1 MSPDSGGPEADNI
14 AELVLHYL
22 EEHPQ
27 PMDTLEGIADW
38 WVQSN
43 NAPLSVEAL
52 SRVLDALVEKGD
64 VQVVR
69 TGAVRRYRVSK
80 PLEVRTESDE
90 LERLA
95 TTLKAESSGS
105 RTLVVLAGGS
115 TEQKTRAAQ
124 RLAAALGLTLDRVDL
139 RAVIGKFI
147 GETEKNLDRVFE
159 RVSSSGVA
167 VFFDEADALFGK
179 RSEVKDAHDRYANL
193 ETTFLLQRIDAL
205 SGLVLIA
212 TNDVEAARV
221 IARRTRRDRSVVV
234 K

>member
-1 MSPDSGGPEADNI
+1 MLNHNKRSITIDGK
-14 AELVLHYL
+14 
-22 EEHPQ
+22 HPK
-27 PMDTLEGIADW
+27 GKA
-38 WVQSN
+38 
-43 NAPLSVEAL
+43 
-52 SRVLDALVEKGD
+52 VLDALVEKGD